1 MVSNGLPSGR
11 HRFPYVGD
19 GVDGA
24 LRSARID
31 EEEAE
36 MLDPGERRDALL
48 LSAERWRMQADELA
62 DANDQQ

>member
-1 MVSNGLPSGR
+1 MSRRDQRRVVTS
-11 HRFPYVGD
+11 HRYPYIGD

-36 MLDPGERRDALL
+36 MLEAGERRDSLL
-48 LSAERWRMQADELA
+48 LSAERWRMQAEDLA
-62 DANDQQ
+62 RQPE